1 MRHQAVISVLLIL
14 QTGYMFAVAAQNTS
28 STSPPEATT
37 PPGTLVTEIT
47 SIATEETV
55 TYLPCN
61 DTIENCTSLDPM
73 MPNTTEGMPASTV
86 NGTNGTT
93 ASPSPSANHTDANT
107 AATTMATTVVATPET
122 GPNSTTN
129 GSIEQTTMQP
139 NMTSTPMA
147 SQSPGSGDNSTQAP
161 PATEPATHAGTDQ
174 TVTNGTD
181 NGMLTTGVPTSQ
193 PPMTKKA
200 TTQLPSTPS
209 PSTAGNTPASK
220 TTSSK
225 AVGTTKDN
233 GPDANP
239 THHGNSKAVVI
250 GLVVT
255 ALVVILVIGVFVY
268 IKQRRLRNS
277 YGRLNEETEDSGW
290 SAFSKNPIYRGD
302 RDYQPL

>member
-1 MRHQAVISVLLIL
+1 
-14 QTGYMFAVAAQNTS
+14 MFAIAAQNTS

-37 PPGTLVTEIT
+37 PLGTLVTEIT

-61 DTIENCTSLDPM
+61 DTVENCTSLDPM
-73 MPNTTEGMPASTV
+73 TPNTTGGMPASTV
-86 NGTNGTT
+86 NVTDVPT
-93 ASPSPSANHTDANT
+93 PSANVTDANT
-107 AATTMATTVVATPET
+107 TATTMATTMVATSET

-129 GSIEQTTMQP
+129 ISVEQTTMQP
-139 NMTSTPMA
+139 NMTSSPMA
-147 SQSPGSGDNSTQAP
+147 SQSPGAGNESTQAP
-161 PATEPATHAGTDQ
+161 PATEPATQAGTDEIG
-174 TVTNGTD
+174 TDGTD
-181 NGMLTTGVPTSQ
+181 NGVLTTRAPTNQ
-193 PPMTKKA
+193 PPVTKKA
-200 TTQLPSTPS
+200 TTQPPLTPS

-233 GPDANP
+233 GPDVNP
-239 THHGNSKAVVI
+239 THHGNSKGVVI

-277 YGRLNEETEDSGW
+277 YGRLNEEAEDSGW

-302 RDYQPL
+302 RNEPYL